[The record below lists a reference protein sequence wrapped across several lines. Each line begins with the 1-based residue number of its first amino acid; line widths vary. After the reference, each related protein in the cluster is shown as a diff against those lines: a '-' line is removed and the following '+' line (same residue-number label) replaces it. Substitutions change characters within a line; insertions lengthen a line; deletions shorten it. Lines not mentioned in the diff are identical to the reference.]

1 MKIVPVGSLK
11 KILPSRKVTDN
22 KTHGGKTLVIAG
34 QAGFF
39 GAAVL
44 AAKAAGRVGSGYTVL
59 MTDSRNFPIHR
70 HPDFLIRDL
79 KEKLDWS
86 DYDSI
91 AIGPGLGVNRR
102 TEIVLRSL
110 IKAKIKSVIVDADAL
125 TVIAKKKIFP
135 LPRTWILT
143 PHRGEMDRLVGKNG
157 SIEQAYKKY
166 QCHIL
171 LKGPKTLIFDG
182 KTKWVVAS
190 GTRALAKAG
199 TGDVLT
205 GIIAGLMAQRLS
217 SLEAMKLGAYL
228 HGKASQLWISSRRDY
243 LSLLAS
249 DLVDL
254 IPSAISRLR
263 RAP

>member
-1 MKIVPVGSLK
+1 MKIVRVGSLK
-11 KILPSRKVTDN
+11 KILPSRKLTDN

-44 AAKAAGRVGSGYTVL
+44 AAKAAGRVGSGYTIL
-59 MTDSRNFPIHR
+59 MTDSRHFPIQR

-79 KEKLDWS
+79 KEKLNWS

-102 TEIVLRSL
+102 TELLLRSL
-110 IKAKIKSVIVDADAL
+110 LRAKVKSVVVDADAL
-125 TVIAKKKIFP
+125 TVIARKKIFP
-135 LPRTWILT
+135 LPSTWILT
-143 PHRGEMDRLVGKNG
+143 PHRGEMDRLVGKDG
-157 SIEQAYKKY
+157 TIEQAYKKY

-171 LKGPKTLIFDG
+171 LKGPKTLLLDG

-205 GIIAGLMAQRLS
+205 GMIAGLMAQGLS
-217 SLEAMKLGAYL
+217 SFEAMKLGAFL
-228 HGKASQLWISSRRDY
+228 HGTASQLWIKSRRDY

-254 IPSAISRLR
+254 IPLAIGSFR
-263 RAP
+263 RKP